1 MRTLAIDIE
10 TYSSEDLLK
19 TGVYRYAEADD
30 FEILLLAY
38 AYDDEP
44 VRIIDLAS
52 GDIIPPQLRRDIL
65 GHHVDGGGDV
75 ICSAFN
81 ANFERVCLSR
91 HFGST
96 GFIAPDHWICSAVK
110 SRYAGLPGH
119 LDGAAKA
126 LGLEQQKDAA
136 GKRLIQYFS
145 KPCKPTKVNGG
156 RTRNL
161 PEHDAQKWQQFKDY
175 CVQDVEVERAVSKAL
190 AKIRVPQSEWDLW
203 HVDQRINDRGVRVDM
218 DLVNNA
224 LRINNSYT
232 DFLKDQMRILTEVQ
246 NPNSLPQLKAWVERR
261 MGRKI
266 DTLDKNAVP
275 LLLEE
280 TDDQEVAAVLQIRRE
295 LGKTSTSKYEAVARS
310 VCSDERVRGLLMFYG
325 ASRTGRWA
333 GRLVQVQNL
342 PQNKIEDLD
351 LARSLVRRGEEELLW
366 LLYSS
371 TPVILSQL
379 IRTAFIA
386 SPGKK
391 LVISD
396 FSAIEA
402 RVIAWLAGEGWRL
415 DVFNTHGKI
424 YEASASKMFG
434 VPIEKVDKSLRAKG
448 KVAEL
453 ALGYGG
459 ALGALKQMG
468 GDKMGLSDEDM
479 KGIVTMW
486 RSENPAIVQLW
497 EDLEEAA
504 LRVIQERGLKSVET
518 HGLKIFSWRGGMYIK
533 LPSGRVLSYPRAG
546 LTKNRFGMTS
556 ISYYGLRTTGGYGEI
571 ETYGGKLTENV
582 VQAIARDCLAVAM
595 MRMDA
600 AGYEIVMHVHD
611 EVIIDGYAGDLERV
625 NAIMGET
632 IEWAPGLPLKGAG
645 FETDYYMKD

>member
-1 MRTLAIDIE
+1 MRTLSIDIE

-19 TGVYRYAEADD
+19 TGVYRYAEAED

-38 AYDDEP
+38 AYDNEP
-44 VRIIDLAS
+44 VRILDLAS
-52 GDIIPPQLRRDIL
+52 GEDLPTELVKDIT
-65 GHHVDGGGDV
+65 GHNPEV

-81 ANFERVCLSR
+81 ANFERVCLS
-91 HFGST
+91 HHLDDV
-96 GFIAPDHWICSAVK
+96 FIAPDHWICSAVK

-161 PEHDAQKWQQFKDY
+161 PEHDPEKWQLFKDY

-190 AKIRVPQSEWDLW
+190 EKIPLPKSEWDLW
-203 HVDQRINDRGVRVDM
+203 YVDQRINDRGVRLDM
-218 DLVNNA
+218 DLVNSA
-224 LRINNSYT
+224 LTINQGYT
-232 DFLKDQMRILTEVQ
+232 SHLASQLQIITGAD
-246 NPNSLPQLKAWVERR
+246 NPNSLPQLKAWLE
-261 MGRKI
+261 RKI
-266 DTLDKNAVP
+266 GRTVDSLDKNAIP
-275 LLLEE
+275 AILEE
-280 TDDQEVAAVLQIRRE
+280 TDDPEVVAVLQIRRQ
-295 LGKTSTSKYEAVARS
+295 LGKTSTSKYEAMSRS
-310 VCSDERVRGLLMFYG
+310 VCEDDRVRGLLMFYG

-342 PQNKIEDLD
+342 PQNKIADLE
-351 LARSLVRRGEEELLW
+351 LARDLVKGGDEETLEMLF
-366 LLYSS
+366 SS

-386 SPGKK
+386 SPGRK

-402 RVIAWLAGEGWRL
+402 RVIAWLAGEQWRL

-434 VPIEKVDKSLRAKG
+434 VPIDKVDKALRAKG
-448 KVAEL
+448 KIAEL

-497 EDLEEAA
+497 EDLEEAGIRA
-504 LRVIQERGLKSVET
+504 IQEKRKTST
-518 HGLKIFSWRGGMYIK
+518 HGLKLFTWRGGLYIK
-533 LPSGRVLSYPRAG
+533 LHSGRVLSYPKVAIG
-546 LTKNRFGMTS
+546 KSRFGTDS
-556 ISYYGLRTTGGYGEI
+556 ITYMGQRATGGYGEV

-595 MRMDA
+595 MRMEA
-600 AGYEIVMHVHD
+600 AGHRIVMHVHD
-611 EVIIDGYAGDLERV
+611 EVIIDGSAGDLEEV
-625 NAIMGET
+625 NEIMSQP
-632 IEWAPGLPLKGAG
+632 IDWAPGLPLKGAG